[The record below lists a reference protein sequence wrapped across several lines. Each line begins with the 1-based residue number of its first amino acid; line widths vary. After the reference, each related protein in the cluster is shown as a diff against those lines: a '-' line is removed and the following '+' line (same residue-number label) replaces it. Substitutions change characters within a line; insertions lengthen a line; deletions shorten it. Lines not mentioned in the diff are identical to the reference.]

1 MSTEDTT
8 AKTIQDNRTRAQKA
22 KELHEKASKERA
34 DAIGQTKALY
44 QAAESAAVL
53 ADILSKTKSFIAYH
67 QKLAQDGVGARKTGY
82 KLENGTDEVEN
93 YNLSKDD
100 RVRELDKAAGQQELV
115 DFIER
120 QMTMADPVAK

>member
-1 MSTEDTT
+1 MSQEVT

-22 KELHEKASKERA
+22 KALHEQKNKERA
-34 DAIGQTKALY
+34 SDISDTKALY
-44 QAAESAAVL
+44 QTEASAPVL
-53 ADILSKTKSFIAYH
+53 ADVLTKAHAFMAYH

-82 KLENGTDEVEN
+82 RLENGTDEVEN
-93 YNLSKDD
+93 YNLNKDD

-120 QMTMADPVAK
+120 QMKQTDPVAK